1 MWLALRAVM
10 DRDDSSMRN
19 FSEDDP
25 AVPAMDRVIA
35 KAPSWR
41 RYWPYGAAAAAVLLA
56 GIWLMIAGG
65 GRVYRVSMD
74 QVTIGTVAS
83 GAFEDFAA
91 VRGTVAPFIT
101 NYLTTDQGGTVK
113 QILVEDGAIVKKD
126 QPLIV
131 LANPTLQLEVAAR
144 EADTARQ
151 MSEVENTRLQL
162 EQTRLDH
169 QKSLFEIDHEV
180 ESLTADIAR
189 DKRLFEAKALASAT
203 YEKDKSK
210 LAYVLKVQSAIQVS
224 HGKMEGI
231 RREQLAQ
238 LKTTLVRLNTNL
250 EAARQ
255 SIEALTIRA
264 PMDGQLT
271 ALDALAGQSK
281 PQGAVLG
288 QVDSLDRFK
297 LTAQVDEFYL
307 GRVRTGQQAIS
318 SINGRDYKATVAKV
332 YTQVS
337 NGTFKVDLAFTGAV
351 PTGVHN
357 GQAVE
362 IKLQLGGTTKA
373 LLLPS
378 GPFYQDGGGTW
389 VFLLDGKTAKRR
401 AVKLGRR
408 NPEFVEVL
416 EGLKP
421 GDRVIVSSYSAYQNI
436 DRVELESK

>member
-1 MWLALRAVM
+1 M

-19 FSEDDP
+19 FSDDDP

-35 KAPSWR
+35 KAPPWR
-41 RYWPYGAAAAAVLLA
+41 RYWPYGAAAAVALLA
-56 GIWLMIAGG
+56 GTWLMIAGG
-65 GRVYRVSMD
+65 GRVYRVPMD
-74 QVTIGTVAS
+74 QVSIGTVAS

-91 VRGTVAPFIT
+91 VRGTVAPFVT

-169 QKSLFEIDHEV
+169 QKSLFEIDHDV

-351 PTGVHN
+351 PAGVHN

>member
-1 MWLALRAVM
+1 M

-19 FSEDDP
+19 FSDDDP

-41 RYWPYGAAAAAVLLA
+41 RYWPYGAAVAVALLA
-56 GIWLMIAGG
+56 GTWLMIAGG
-65 GRVYRVSMD
+65 GRVYRVPMD
-74 QVTIGTVAS
+74 QVSVGTVAS

-113 QILVEDGAIVKKD
+113 QILVEDGALVKKD

-180 ESLTADIAR
+180 EALNADIAR
-189 DKRLFEAKALASAT
+189 DQRLFEAKALASTT

-210 LAYVLKVQSAIQVS
+210 LAYMLNVQRAIQVS

-307 GRVRTGQQAIS
+307 GRVHTGQQAIS

-351 PTGVHN
+351 PAGVHN

>member
-1 MWLALRAVM
+1 M

-19 FSEDDP
+19 FSDDDP
-25 AVPAMDRVIA
+25 DIPSMDRVIA

-41 RYWPYGAAAAAVLLA
+41 RYWPYGAVAAAVLLA
-56 GIWLMIAGG
+56 GTWLMIAGG
-65 GRVYRVSMD
+65 GRVYRVPMD
-74 QVTIGTVAS
+74 QVSIGTVAS

-169 QKSLFEIDHEV
+169 QKSLFEINHEV
-180 ESLTADIAR
+180 ESLTADIDR

-203 YEKDKSK
+203 YEKDKSR
-210 LAYVLKVQSAIQVS
+210 LAYVLKVQRASQTS
-224 HGKMEGI
+224 HEKMEGI
-231 RREQLAQ
+231 RHEQLAQ
-238 LKTTLVRLNTNL
+238 LKTTLTRLNTNL

-307 GRVRTGQQAIS
+307 GRVRAGQQAIS
-318 SINGRDYKATVAKV
+318 SINGRDYKAAVAKV

-351 PTGVHN
+351 PAGVHN

-389 VFLLDGKTAKRR
+389 VFLLDGKTAKRH

-436 DRVELESK
+436 DRVELKSK

>member
-1 MWLALRAVM
+1 
-10 DRDDSSMRN
+10 MRN

>member
-1 MWLALRAVM
+1 
-10 DRDDSSMRN
+10 MRN
-19 FSEDDP
+19 FSDDDP
-25 AVPAMDRVIA
+25 TVPAMDRVIA

-41 RYWPYGAAAAAVLLA
+41 RYWPYGAAAAVALLA
-56 GIWLMIAGG
+56 GTWLMIAGG
-65 GRVYRVSMD
+65 GRVYRVPMD
-74 QVTIGTVAS
+74 QVSVGTVAS

-151 MSEVENTRLQL
+151 MSEVENARLQL
-162 EQTRLDH
+162 EQTRLEH
-169 QKSLFEIDHEV
+169 QKSLFEIDHDV
-180 ESLTADIAR
+180 EALTADIAR
-189 DKRLFEAKALASAT
+189 DQRLFEAKALASAT
-203 YEKDKSK
+203 YEKDKSR
-210 LAYVLKVQSAIQVS
+210 LAYVRKVQSAIQVS

-318 SINGRDYKATVAKV
+318 SINSRDYKATVAKV

-351 PTGVHN
+351 PAGVHN